1 MGHRSTG
8 VGTGNITP
16 LRISNISAASEIL
29 CDSNLFL
36 PRSAFSR
43 FPTIIVFSSVESLSH
58 VRLFATPWTAAH
70 KASLSITNSWSLLNS
85 CP

>member
-1 MGHRSTG
+1 MGHRSAG

-16 LRISNISAASEIL
+16 LRISNMSAASEIL
-29 CDSNLFL
+29 CDSDLFL
-36 PRSAFSR
+36 PTSAFSR

-58 VRLFATPWTAAH
+58 VRLFATPWTAAR